1 MTRIILP
8 ILIIATLLF
17 APIYT
22 TESHD
27 QVLDEAA
34 PKSGTGYD
42 FVGDTIN
49 CFLAQN
55 YSVEGECAPKGEK
68 LGLAIFAAIGV
79 SAVAA
84 ALGILGLLPFVGR
97 LVSLV
102 TTLAGIIA
110 IAGIAFFCLN
120 VSGLEGANIGIG
132 SYLGGGAGLLTLISG
147 LSGMRGRG

>member
-17 APIYT
+17 APIYSF
-22 TESHD
+22 ESND
-27 QVLDEAA
+27 PIAGAEPA
-34 PKSGTGYD
+34 SRTGYF

-120 VSGLEGANIGIG
+120 VSGQEGANIGIG